1 MSDLPAEGPDVN
13 TYAEIQTE
21 VDKHFAGD
29 WEKFLKA
36 VANPAEILHFILKE
50 EFELD
55 KTKFESWAQE
65 KKLPGD
71 WVPRF
76 YSTLTAE
83 GELTG
88 KKE

>member
-1 MSDLPAEGPDVN
+1 MSDLPTDGPEVA
-13 TYAEIQTE
+13 TYADIQIE
-21 VDKHFAGD
+21 VDKEFAGD

-36 VANPAEILHFILKE
+36 VANPAEILHFILTE

-55 KTKFESWAQE
+55 KSKFEAWAVE

-83 GELTG
+83 GELAG
-88 KKE
+88 KKA